1 MFCVTPFVPTIG
13 TQVMSEKSEIRS
25 ETMSELLLSE
35 ASSLL
40 REVAGDRRADESK
53 KAVLRRVGRE
63 VQDWTASRIK
73 DVWYR
78 DRRVRIR
85 ANEVEYLRALV
96 SRRQEQKAEV
106 NELEALRDRVARIE
120 RLLEATDPA
129 FHGPSITAA
138 RQQLSEMAG
147 EPCALDRSN
156 T

>member
-1 MFCVTPFVPTIG
+1 
-13 TQVMSEKSEIRS
+13 MSEKSEIRS
-25 ETMSELLLSE
+25 EAMSEMLLSE

-40 REVAGDRRADESK
+40 RTVAGARRADESK

-78 DRRVRIR
+78 DRRVSIR
-85 ANEVEYLRALV
+85 ASEVEYLRTLV
-96 SRRQEQKAEV
+96 KRRQEQKAEA
-106 NELEALRDRVARIE
+106 NELDALRDRVSRIE

-129 FHGPSITAA
+129 FHSPSIAAA
-138 RQQLSEMAG
+138 RQQLSDMAG
-147 EPCALDRSN
+147 EPGTVDRSD

>member
-1 MFCVTPFVPTIG
+1 
-13 TQVMSEKSEIRS
+13 MSEKSEIRS

-85 ANEVEYLRALV
+85 AYEVEYLRALV

-106 NELEALRDRVARIE
+106 NELEALRDRVSRIE
-120 RLLEATDPA
+120 RLLGATDPA
-129 FHGPSITAA
+129 FHSPSIAAA

-147 EPCALDRSN
+147 EPRVVDRSN